1 MFKPTQMN
9 RLNYIAFSI
18 LTCLLLSKT
27 APTQAQSPSIDSLL
41 SKALASDVLLPMLMD
56 SAIKYS
62 AEARMSRSS
71 ENLALANF
79 DIKKKAVYNALSLHT
94 SYGYG
99 TNYAAVNNQSS
110 TVPNNLTT
118 AQSMYYNVGVGLQLP
133 ITQIINRKSI
143 RKAEL
148 SIVEIAVADKDKT
161 VMQIRQEVIKLYQ
174 DFKLIQKLMTVSYK
188 NLQSA
193 SINNTLAEKNFLNGQ
208 ITVEQASIV
217 QVNYNN
223 AVIAYETYKNSF
235 QSSYLQLE
243 IYSGTSLS
251 SLIMSIK

>member
-1 MFKPTQMN
+1 MCKINQMN
-9 RLNYIAFSI
+9 RLNPFAISLITI
-18 LTCLLLSKT
+18 LSLLLNVQG
-27 APTQAQSPSIDSLL
+27 QAQSPSVDSLL

-62 AEARMSRSS
+62 AEARMSRSN

-79 DIKKKAVYNALSLHT
+79 EIKKKAVYNALSLHT

-99 TNYAAVNNQSS
+99 TNYSAVNNQSS
-110 TVPNNLTT
+110 TVANNLTT
-118 AQSMYYNVGVGLQLP
+118 GQSMYYNVGVGLQLP

-143 RKAEL
+143 RKAEQ

-161 VMQIRQEVIKLYQ
+161 VLQIRQEVIKLYQ
-174 DFKLIQKLMTVSYK
+174 DFKLVQKLMAVSYK

-193 SINNTLAEKNFLNGQ
+193 IINNTLAEKNFLNGQ
-208 ITVEQASIV
+208 ISVEQASIV
-217 QVNYNN
+217 QGNYNN

-243 IYSGTSLS
+243 MYTGTSLS

>member
-1 MFKPTQMN
+1 MS
-9 RLNYIAFSI
+9 RLNYLAFSI
-18 LTCLLLSKT
+18 IVFLLVLLNASAK
-27 APTQAQSPSIDSLL
+27 AQSPSIDSLL

-62 AEARMSRSS
+62 AEARMSRSN
-71 ENLALANF
+71 ETLALANY
-79 DIKKKAVYNALSLHT
+79 DIKRKAVYNALSLHT

-110 TVPNNLTT
+110 TVPTNLTT

-143 RKAEL
+143 RKAEQ
-148 SIVEIAVADKDKT
+148 SIVEIAVADKEKT
-161 VMQIRQEVIKLYQ
+161 VLEIRQEVIKLYQ
-174 DFKLIQKLMTVSYK
+174 EFKLIQKLMSVSYK

-193 SINNTLAEKNFLNGQ
+193 GINNTLAEKDFLNGQ
-208 ITVEQASIV
+208 ITVEQASLV
-217 QVNYNN
+217 QVHYNN
-223 AVIAYETYKNSF
+223 AVIAYETYKNNF

-243 IYSGTSLS
+243 VFTGTNLS
-251 SLIMSIK
+251 ALIMHIK

>member
-1 MFKPTQMN
+1 MN

-143 RKAEL
+143 RKG
-148 SIVEIAVADKDKT
+148 S
-161 VMQIRQEVIKLYQ
+161 
-174 DFKLIQKLMTVSYK
+174 
-188 NLQSA
+188 
-193 SINNTLAEKNFLNGQ
+193 
-208 ITVEQASIV
+208 
-217 QVNYNN
+217 
-223 AVIAYETYKNSF
+223 
-235 QSSYLQLE
+235 
-243 IYSGTSLS
+243 
-251 SLIMSIK
+251 